1 VTSTPISVVVPT
13 YNEAQNLP
21 VLYGRLAEA
30 LGAAGRPFELL
41 VVDDDSPDGTAEV
54 VAALG
59 ANARCIVRKGERGLA
74 TAVIRGI
81 ASATHPIVVVMDADL
96 SHPPEIV
103 PALIERLEA
112 GGRFAIGSRY
122 TEGGRTEDWS
132 FLRAVNSWGATV
144 LARPL
149 TRVRDPMSGFFA
161 VRQADVPI
169 AALNPIGYKIALEIL
184 VKAGIKDPVEVPIVF
199 TDRLHGE
206 SKMGF
211 GEQARYLQHLQRLYA
226 YRYPTLTQFVAFA
239 IVGSSGFVVDLS
251 VNLLAV
257 ETFHLPFAFA
267 RMLGIAVAMTS
278 NFVLNDRFTFHPGA
292 SYHRPWIAR
301 YLAFVGTCS
310 IPAVVNFAVSVGLK
324 TTVPLFSRFY
334 PLAVMAGA
342 VAGLL
347 FNFAGAKWFVF
358 RRVEDDR

>member
-1 VTSTPISVVVPT
+1 VASTPISVVVPT
-13 YNEAQNLP
+13 YKEAQNLP
-21 VLYGRLAEA
+21 VLYGRLRQA
-30 LGAAGRPFELL
+30 LDAAGRPFELL

-81 ASATHPIVVVMDADL
+81 ASAAHPIVVVMDADL

-103 PALIERLEA
+103 PALVDRLED
-112 GGRFAIGSRY
+112 GERFAIGSRY
-122 TEGGRTEDWS
+122 VEGGRTQDWS

-169 AALNPIGYKIALEIL
+169 VALNPIGYKIALEIL
-184 VKAGIKDPVEVPIVF
+184 VKAGIREPAEVPIVF

-211 GEQARYLQHLQRLYA
+211 GEQARYLRHLHRLYG
-226 YRYPTLTQFVAFA
+226 YRYPTLTQFLTFAF
-239 IVGSSGFVVDLS
+239 VGSTGFVVDLS

-257 ETFHLPFAFA
+257 EAFA
-267 RMLGIAVAMTS
+267 IPFEVARLLGIAVAMTT
-278 NFVLNDRFTFHPGA
+278 NFVLNDRVTFHPGVE
-292 SYHRPWIAR
+292 YGRPWPAR

-310 IPAVVNFAVSVGLK
+310 VPAIVNYGVSVGLK
-324 TTVPLFSRFY
+324 TTVPLFARFY
-334 PLAVMAGA
+334 PLAV
-342 VAGLL
+342 VAGSLAGL
-347 FNFAGAKWFVF
+347 VFNFVGAKWFVF
-358 RRVEDDR
+358 KRAEGG